1 MTTDHT
7 TTHTALNALANNTP
21 HPNLITGHATTT
33 GKTALVFPGQG
44 TQWNGMG
51 AQLLD
56 TSPTFAH
63 HIHTIEQ
70 ALTPYT
76 DWKLT
81 DVIRQHP
88 NAPTL
93 DRVDVVQPTTFAL
106 MTALAHLW
114 HHQGITP
121 HTVIGHSQ
129 GEIAAAHIAGALTLQ
144 DAAKIVTL
152 RSQAIATTLTGHGG
166 MLHLTLPHQETTQLI
181 QPWTPHAQIAA
192 LNGPHSTVI
201 AGNPTT
207 LQEIKNHCTTNNI
220 QTRTIPVDYASH
232 TTHVEK
238 IKDTITTLLADIKP
252 TQAHTPYYS
261 TLEQQYIT
269 DTTTLTAEYWYRNL
283 RHTVQFHNSIKNL
296 IEQNH
301 RTFIETSPHP
311 VLTPSIQNTLENTP
325 HPTLTTPTLTRHHDT
340 PHQLLTATATLHTH
354 TTTHPPTPTQTTT
367 PHTNTPT
374 YPFQHKN
381 YWLEPVRTG
390 ATGLTGAGVDP
401 AGHPML
407 GTFVELPDDG
417 GTVAAGR
424 LSTRTHTWLADHAVS
439 GQVLVPGSGIVELA
453 IRTGDEVGA
462 GLLEELVIESPLTL
476 DPGVARRVRVVVGA
490 ADAEGRRAVGVH
502 SGPGESDGSTA
513 QWTRHAAGVLGAGGV
528 TGAGSADA
536 DLALWP
542 PVGAVAVD
550 LGDFYDR
557 KEREGYG
564 YGPAFRGLRAV
575 WTRGEEVFAEV
586 RLPEELREEAESF
599 GLHPALLDAAL
610 HACGFA
616 APEDAEGGVRLPF
629 AWNDVALHAFGAAA
643 LRVHVT
649 RLGEDTVALALADET
664 GAPVATVG
672 TLTFRTA
679 QAGSGTGVT
688 DSLFAT
694 VWLPVAEPVQD
705 GEDSAETRTVD
716 TSAWAAEFEDQP
728 VRVREL
734 TGRLLG
740 ELREWDARAGSD
752 SSRLVVVTRG
762 AVSAVAGDQPD
773 PSAAALWG
781 LLRTAQAE
789 HPGRIVAIDTD
800 EDLPADRTRS
810 LAALGEPQLA
820 LRGTR
825 LSVPRLARRRHGNE
839 DAPATRLDPEGSV
852 LVTGGTGTLGTLVA
866 RHLVSNHGIRHLVL
880 VSRRGPAAEGA
891 PELVAELEAL
901 GASATV
907 AACDVS
913 DPGELDKLLSGIPAE
928 HRLTAVVHTSGV
940 LDDGMLADL
949 TPERF
954 DTVLRPK
961 ADAAWHLHTRTEHL
975 GLAAFVLF
983 SSAAGVLGSP
993 GQANYAA
1000 ANGFL
1005 DGLAEYRH
1013 ARGLPAVSLA
1023 WGLWSEASGMT
1034 THLADTDRGR
1044 LSRRGAVPL
1053 GSDEGLALFDAAL
1066 RSSEALLMPARLD
1079 FASLGAQAA
1088 DGNLSPLLRRM
1099 VRQPR
1104 RAAGQGGPAGTSLSD
1119 RLTALT
1125 ESDRL
1130 ALLVQLVSE
1139 QVSDVLGLPPEEAV
1153 DPDQAF
1159 KEIGFDSML
1168 AVELRNRL
1176 ARGTGVRLPVTL
1188 VFDYPTPAVL
1198 AAELRRALLPGI
1210 PAEEEPAEEA
1220 DDETSRTLDLI
1231 ASMDV
1236 DDLVARALG
1245 TSSTDTHTPGEAS

>member
-381 YWLEPVRTG
+381 YWLEGSGPRSGGRISLPEPETETEKEMSLGERLAGLSAEEQLKELLTLVRT
-390 ATGLTGAGVDP
+390 
-401 AGHPML
+401 
-407 GTFVELPDDG
+407 
-417 GTVAAGR
+417 
-424 LSTRTHTWLADHAVS
+424 S
-439 GQVLVPGSGIVELA
+439 
-453 IRTGDEVGA
+453 
-462 GLLEELVIESPLTL
+462 
-476 DPGVARRVRVVVGA
+476 
-490 ADAEGRRAVGVH
+490 
-502 SGPGESDGSTA
+502 
-513 QWTRHAAGVLGAGGV
+513 
-528 TGAGSADA
+528 
-536 DLALWP
+536 
-542 PVGAVAVD
+542 
-550 LGDFYDR
+550 
-557 KEREGYG
+557 
-564 YGPAFRGLRAV
+564 
-575 WTRGEEVFAEV
+575 
-586 RLPEELREEAESF
+586 
-599 GLHPALLDAAL
+599 
-610 HACGFA
+610 
-616 APEDAEGGVRLPF
+616 
-629 AWNDVALHAFGAAA
+629 
-643 LRVHVT
+643 
-649 RLGEDTVALALADET
+649 
-664 GAPVATVG
+664 
-672 TLTFRTA
+672 
-679 QAGSGTGVT
+679 
-688 DSLFAT
+688 
-694 VWLPVAEPVQD
+694 
-705 GEDSAETRTVD
+705 
-716 TSAWAAEFEDQP
+716 
-728 VRVREL
+728 
-734 TGRLLG
+734 
-740 ELREWDARAGSD
+740 
-752 SSRLVVVTRG
+752 
-762 AVSAVAGDQPD
+762 
-773 PSAAALWG
+773 
-781 LLRTAQAE
+781 
-789 HPGRIVAIDTD
+789 
-800 EDLPADRTRS
+800 
-810 LAALGEPQLA
+810 
-820 LRGTR
+820 
-825 LSVPRLARRRHGNE
+825 
-839 DAPATRLDPEGSV
+839 
-852 LVTGGTGTLGTLVA
+852 
-866 RHLVSNHGIRHLVL
+866 
-880 VSRRGPAAEGA
+880 
-891 PELVAELEAL
+891 
-901 GASATV
+901 ASATLGHE
-907 AACDVS
+907 
-913 DPGELDKLLSGIPAE
+913 GEEFP
-928 HRLTAVVHTSGV
+928 T
-940 LDDGMLADL
+940 
-949 TPERF
+949 
-954 DTVLRPK
+954 
-961 ADAAWHLHTRTEHL
+961 DAAFFEE
-975 GLAAFVLF
+975 
-983 SSAAGVLGSP
+983 
-993 GQANYAA
+993 
-1000 ANGFL
+1000 GF
-1005 DGLAEYRH
+1005 
-1013 ARGLPAVSLA
+1013 
-1023 WGLWSEASGMT
+1023 
-1034 THLADTDRGR
+1034 
-1044 LSRRGAVPL
+1044 
-1053 GSDEGLALFDAAL
+1053 
-1066 RSSEALLMPARLD
+1066 
-1079 FASLGAQAA
+1079 
-1088 DGNLSPLLRRM
+1088 N
-1099 VRQPR
+1099 
-1104 RAAGQGGPAGTSLSD
+1104 SLS
-1119 RLTALT
+1119 
-1125 ESDRL
+1125 
-1130 ALLVQLVSE
+1130 
-1139 QVSDVLGLPPEEAV
+1139 
-1153 DPDQAF
+1153 
-1159 KEIGFDSML
+1159 
-1168 AVELRNRL
+1168 AVELRNRISES
-1176 ARGTGVRLPVTL
+1176 TGLRLPVTL
-1188 VFDYPTPAVL
+1188 LFDYATPAML
-1198 AAELRRALLPGI
+1198 AEHLQESLF
-1210 PAEEEPAEEA
+1210 
-1220 DDETSRTLDLI
+1220 TSRS
-1231 ASMDV
+1231 A
-1236 DDLVARALG
+1236 
-1245 TSSTDTHTPGEAS
+1245 